1 MVKRTITII
10 HSANGT
16 LFFFPNHSVVGDSNI
31 FIYFPLW
38 SFSVDR
44 KGSLFWCSMQK
55 IHSLIA
61 KNLAWRPGKGDQI
74 LIVSDP
80 IIGVNESELFPE
92 TIIYFLNNTGFRF
105 LKQIFQPE
113 FGSLWTVGWLSA
125 QTYNCR
131 KLLFLSGTYAW
142 PDLTGLVF
150 L

>member
-1 MVKRTITII
+1 
-10 HSANGT
+10 
-16 LFFFPNHSVVGDSNI
+16 
-31 FIYFPLW
+31 
-38 SFSVDR
+38 
-44 KGSLFWCSMQK
+44 MQK

-125 QTYNCR
+125 QTYNCQ